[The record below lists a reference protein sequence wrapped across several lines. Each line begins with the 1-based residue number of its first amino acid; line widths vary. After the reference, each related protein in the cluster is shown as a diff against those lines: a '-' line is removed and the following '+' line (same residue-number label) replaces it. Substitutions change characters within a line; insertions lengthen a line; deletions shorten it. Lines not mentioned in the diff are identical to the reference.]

1 MLAQT
6 QQQKDAVFTAQQSNV
21 SRLLRANKVALA
33 AVYSSCSAKHSFQ
46 LQRHFIRLLCCMNR
60 PRDAVRY
67 AEEWAINNELDV
79 ERMMQ
84 VAQFS
89 AARALSSLYLM
100 SRRNANW
107 NANWIFLLNLTA
119 AQRNT

>member
-1 MLAQT
+1 MVAQT
-6 QQQKDAVFTAQQSNV
+6 QQQKDAVFVAQQSNV

-33 AVYSSCSAKHSFQ
+33 AVYSSSSAQHSLQ

-67 AEEWAINNELDV
+67 AEEWAIHNELDV

-84 VAQFS
+84 VLQFS
-89 AARALSSLYLM
+89 APRVPSSLQLM
-100 SRRNANW
+100 LRR
-107 NANWIFLLNLTA
+107 NANWIFLLDWISP
-119 AQRNT
+119 QRSA